1 MATKQNPQSWEKIE
15 EQAYYAFREWGIWL
29 VLRQTEL
36 SAHLQQAKASTHT
49 PRAEASGAPAQS
61 STTQNHIRSEA

>member
-15 EQAYYAFREWGIWL
+15 EQAYHAFREWGIWL

-36 SAHLQQAKASTHT
+36 SAHLQQAKASTGT
-49 PRAEASGAPAQS
+49 PLAEISNTLAQPP
-61 STTQNHIRSEA
+61 TTKTRLRSES